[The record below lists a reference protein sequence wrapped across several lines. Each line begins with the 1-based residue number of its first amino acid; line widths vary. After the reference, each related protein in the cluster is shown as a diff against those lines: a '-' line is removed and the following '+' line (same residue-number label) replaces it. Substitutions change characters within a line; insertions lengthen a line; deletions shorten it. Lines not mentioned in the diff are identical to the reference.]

1 MIGITDSDFGLVF
14 GGAIDYQVSNVTI
27 ILDIR
32 YDLGLVNVGEP
43 ILGVEN
49 EIKTRSLILML
60 GFGI

>member
-1 MIGITDSDFGLVF
+1 MNSSTDSDFGLVF
-14 GGAIDYQVSNVTI
+14 GGGIDYKVSNVTI

-49 EIKTRSLILML
+49 EIKTRSLVLML
-60 GFGI
+60 GFGL